1 MVIIATVLNNDFI
14 FSPHICYLTVIKFNT
29 KGGKFMKKEYNQIY
43 IVQEGD
49 NIEKIAEK
57 YKISPLSILIAN
69 NITPKMI
76 KKGKV
81 LFINVNNK

>member
-1 MVIIATVLNNDFI
+1 
-14 FSPHICYLTVIKFNT
+14 
-29 KGGKFMKKEYNQIY
+29 MKKEYNQIY
-43 IVQEGD
+43 IVKEGD
-49 NIEKIAEK
+49 NLEKIAEK